1 MYRDVVPQMNGVR
14 DESYLVAI
22 EDEWMKMFPNDQ
34 RDWVGLVL
42 NILWIVDLV
51 TLEEDALEDTS
62 QEA

>member
-1 MYRDVVPQMNGVR
+1 
-14 DESYLVAI
+14 LVAI

>member
-1 MYRDVVPQMNGVR
+1 M
-14 DESYLVAI
+14 VAI

-34 RDWVGLVL
+34 RDWVELVL